1 MHWQGFCVLQPTQIQ
16 TSEIV
21 LHNPNTPNNLNNL
34 IGMLGALLLMAV
46 PTVAS
51 AAYPDKP
58 IKLIVTF
65 APGGASDIVA
75 RTIAEPLGQKLGQ
88 PVVVDNRPGAGG
100 SVGGLATVQAAAD
113 GYTLMMA
120 NSTPLSIGPFVLDK
134 QPYDPVKQFTHIFY
148 AGSAP
153 VLFMASP
160 KAGINSLAELAKLAN
175 SSDGTPFGS
184 GGPASIG
191 HISGEFFNA
200 MAGGGKGKML
210 HVAYKGGAPMTTD
223 LLGGQIPVGIDVITA
238 FVPLVKG
245 GQVKALA
252 VTSAKRSP
260 LLPDV
265 PTTAEAGYPK
275 LRIDNYFGVSG
286 PAGLPKEVT
295 DKLYAALAEV
305 MTLPNVL
312 KKLEENGIVYSKL
325 TQAEYAAL
333 VASQIADWGPIIKAS
348 GTKL

>member
-1 MHWQGFCVLQPTQIQ
+1 L
-16 TSEIV
+16 
-21 LHNPNTPNNLNNL
+21 NTVTRFVTT
-34 IGMLGALLLMAV
+34 LLL
-46 PTVAS
+46 TVAS
-51 AAYPDKP
+51 ATAVAAYPDKP

-65 APGGASDIVA
+65 AAGGASNIVA

-100 SVGGLATVQAAAD
+100 SVGGLATVHAAPD

-120 NSTPLSIGPFVLDK
+120 NSTPLSIGPFVLEK
-134 QPYDPVKQFTHIFY
+134 QPYDPVKQLTHIFY
-148 AGSAP
+148 SGSAP

-160 KAGINSLAELAKLAN
+160 KAGIASLADLAKQA
-175 SSDGTPFGS
+175 STKDGIPFGS

-191 HISGEFFNA
+191 HISGEFFKSLS
-200 MAGGGKGKML
+200 KGNMQ

-245 GQVKALA
+245 GQVKGLA

-275 LRIDNYFGVSG
+275 LRVDNYFGVSG
-286 PAGLPKEVT
+286 PAGMPKDVT

-305 MTLPNVL
+305 LTMPNVL
-312 KKLEENGIVYSKL
+312 KKLEENGIVYSKM
-325 TQAEYAAL
+325 TQAEYGAL
-333 VASQIADWGPIIKAS
+333 VAGQISEWAPIIKAS
-348 GTKL
+348 GAKL

>member
-1 MHWQGFCVLQPTQIQ
+1 M
-16 TSEIV
+16 
-21 LHNPNTPNNLNNL
+21 NNL
-34 IGMLGALLLMAV
+34 ICKLGALLLLAT
-46 PTVAS
+46 PLVAT

-58 IKLIVTF
+58 IRLIVTF

-75 RTIAEPLGQKLGQ
+75 RTISEPLGQKLGQ
-88 PVVVDNRPGAGG
+88 PVIVDNRPGAGG
-100 SVGGLATVQAAAD
+100 SVGGLATVQAAPD

-134 QPYDPVKQFTHIFY
+134 QPYDPVKQFTHVFY

-160 KAGINSLAELAKLAN
+160 KAGIDSLAGLAKLAA
-175 SSDGTPFGS
+175 SKDGIPFGS

-200 MAGGGKGKML
+200 MAKGKML

-295 DKLYAALAEV
+295 DRLYAALVEV
-305 MTLPNVL
+305 LLMPNVL
-312 KKLEENGIVYSKL
+312 KKLEENGIVYSQM

-333 VASQIADWGPIIKAS
+333 VASQIADWAPIIKAT

>member
-1 MHWQGFCVLQPTQIQ
+1 M
-16 TSEIV
+16 
-21 LHNPNTPNNLNNL
+21 NTLTR
-34 IGMLGALLLMAV
+34 IIAALLLTTGSA
-46 PTVAS
+46 TAI

-58 IKLIVTF
+58 IRLIVTF

-100 SVGGLATVQAAAD
+100 SVGGLATVQAAPD

-160 KAGINSLAELAKLAN
+160 KAGIASMADLAKQATTK
-175 SSDGTPFGS
+175 DGIPFGS

-191 HISGEFFNA
+191 HISGEFFKA
-200 MAGGGKGKML
+200 LAKGNMQ

-238 FVPLVKG
+238 FVPLVKS
-245 GQVKALA
+245 GQIKALA
-252 VTSAKRSP
+252 VTSATRSP
-260 LLPDV
+260 LLPEV

-275 LRIDNYFGVSG
+275 LRVDNYFGVSG
-286 PAGLPKEVT
+286 PAGMSKEVT

-305 MTLPNVL
+305 LTLPTVL
-312 KKLEENGIVYSKL
+312 RKLEENGIVYNKL

-333 VASQIADWGPIIKAS
+333 VAGQISEWAPIIKAS
-348 GTKL
+348 GAKL

>member
-1 MHWQGFCVLQPTQIQ
+1 MKIFTRTVA
-16 TSEIV
+16 
-21 LHNPNTPNNLNNL
+21 
-34 IGMLGALLLMAV
+34 ALLL
-46 PTVAS
+46 TTAS
-51 AAYPDKP
+51 VTAIAAYPDKP

-100 SVGGLATVQAAAD
+100 SVGGLATVQAAPD

-160 KAGINSLAELAKLAN
+160 KAGIASLADLAKQAGTK
-175 SSDGTPFGS
+175 DGIPFGS

-191 HISGEFFNA
+191 HISGEFFNTLA
-200 MAGGGKGKML
+200 KGNMQ

-275 LRIDNYFGVSG
+275 LRVDNYFGVSG
-286 PAGLPKEVT
+286 PAGMPKDVT

-305 MTLPNVL
+305 LMMPNVL
-312 KKLEENGIVYSKL
+312 KKLEENGIVYNKL

-333 VASQIADWGPIIKAS
+333 VAAQISEWAPIIKAS
-348 GTKL
+348 GAKL

>member
-1 MHWQGFCVLQPTQIQ
+1 MKTFIRTVA
-16 TSEIV
+16 
-21 LHNPNTPNNLNNL
+21 
-34 IGMLGALLLMAV
+34 ALLL
-46 PTVAS
+46 TTAS
-51 AAYPDKP
+51 VTAIAAYPDKP

-100 SVGGLATVQAAAD
+100 SVGGLATVQAPPD

-160 KAGINSLAELAKLAN
+160 KAGIASLADLAKQAATK
-175 SSDGTPFGS
+175 DGIPFGS

-191 HISGEFFNA
+191 HISGEFFKA
-200 MAGGGKGKML
+200 LAKGNMQ

-238 FVPLVKG
+238 FVPLVKS

-252 VTSAKRSP
+252 VTSARRSP

-275 LRIDNYFGVSG
+275 LRVDNYFGVSG
-286 PAGLPKEVT
+286 PAGMPREVT

-305 MTLPNVL
+305 LTMPNVL
-312 KKLEENGIVYSKL
+312 KKLEENGIVYNKL
-325 TQAEYAAL
+325 TQAEYGAL
-333 VASQIADWGPIIKAS
+333 VAGQISEWAPIIKAS
-348 GTKL
+348 GAKL

>member
-1 MHWQGFCVLQPTQIQ
+1 MK
-16 TSEIV
+16 
-21 LHNPNTPNNLNNL
+21 NLFRAFA
-34 IGMLGALLLMAV
+34 GTLLAV
-46 PTVAS
+46 SWAAA

-58 IKLIVTF
+58 IKLVVTF
-65 APGGASDIVA
+65 AAGGASDIVA

-88 PVVVDNRPGAGG
+88 PVIVDNRPGAGG
-100 SVGGLATVQAAAD
+100 SVGGLATVQAAPD

-134 QPYDPVKQFTHIFY
+134 QPYDPVKQFTHVFY

-160 KAGINSLAELAKLAN
+160 KAGINSLADLAKQA
-175 SSDGTPFGS
+175 STKEGIPFGS

-191 HISGEFFNA
+191 HISGEFFKSLVAN
-200 MAGGGKGKML
+200 GKGTMQ

-245 GQVKALA
+245 GQVKGLA

-275 LRIDNYFGVSG
+275 LRIDNYFGISG

-295 DKLYAALAEV
+295 DKLYAALSEV
-305 MTLPNVL
+305 LTLPNVL
-312 KKLEENGIVYSKL
+312 KKLEENGIVYSKM

-333 VASQIADWGPIIKAS
+333 VASQIAEWGPIIKAT

>member
-1 MHWQGFCVLQPTQIQ
+1 MKQLRSAFAAL
-16 TSEIV
+16 S
-21 LHNPNTPNNLNNL
+21 
-34 IGMLGALLLMAV
+34 MLAASYAV
-46 PTVAS
+46 N

-58 IKLIVTF
+58 IKLVVTF
-65 APGGASDIVA
+65 AAGGASDIVA

-100 SVGGLATVQAAAD
+100 SVGGLATVQAAPD

-134 QPYDPVKQFTHIFY
+134 QPYDPVKQFTHVFY

-160 KAGINSLAELAKLAN
+160 KAGINSLADLAKQATTK
-175 SSDGTPFGS
+175 DGIPFGS

-191 HISGEFFNA
+191 HISGEFFKSLA
-200 MAGGGKGKML
+200 KGNMQ

-245 GQVKALA
+245 GQVKGLA

-275 LRIDNYFGVSG
+275 LRIDNYFGISG
-286 PAGLPKEVT
+286 PAGLSKEVT
-295 DKLYAALAEV
+295 DKLYAALSEV
-305 MTLPNVL
+305 MTMPAVL
-312 KKLEENGIVYSKL
+312 KKLEENGIVYGKM

-333 VASQIADWGPIIKAS
+333 VASQIAEWGPIIKAS

>member
-1 MHWQGFCVLQPTQIQ
+1 M
-16 TSEIV
+16 
-21 LHNPNTPNNLNNL
+21 NNL
-34 IGMLGALLLMAV
+34 IRKLGALLLLATPM
-46 PTVAS
+46 VAT

-58 IKLIVTF
+58 IRLIVTF

-75 RTIAEPLGQKLGQ
+75 RTISEPLGQKLGQ
-88 PVVVDNRPGAGG
+88 PVIVDNRPGAGG
-100 SVGGLATVQAAAD
+100 SVGGLATVQAAPD

-134 QPYDPVKQFTHIFY
+134 QPYDPVKQFSHVFY

-160 KAGINSLAELAKLAN
+160 KTGIDSLAGLAKLAASPN
-175 SSDGTPFGS
+175 GTPFGS

-200 MAGGGKGKML
+200 MAKGRML

-238 FVPLVKG
+238 FVPLVKS
-245 GQVKALA
+245 GQLKALA

-295 DKLYAALAEV
+295 DKLYAALVEV
-305 MTLPNVL
+305 LTMPNVL
-312 KKLEENGIVYSKL
+312 KKLEENGIVYNQM

-333 VASQIADWGPIIKAS
+333 VASQIADWAPIIKAT

>member
-1 MHWQGFCVLQPTQIQ
+1 M
-16 TSEIV
+16 
-21 LHNPNTPNNLNNL
+21 NTLTR
-34 IGMLGALLLMAV
+34 IIAALLLTTGSA
-46 PTVAS
+46 TAI

-58 IKLIVTF
+58 IRLIVTF

-100 SVGGLATVQAAAD
+100 SVGGLATVQAAPD

-160 KAGINSLAELAKLAN
+160 KAGIASMADLAKQATTK
-175 SSDGTPFGS
+175 DGIPFGS

-191 HISGEFFNA
+191 HISGEFFKA
-200 MAGGGKGKML
+200 LAKGNMQ

-238 FVPLVKG
+238 FVPLVKS
-245 GQVKALA
+245 GQIKGLA
-252 VTSAKRSP
+252 VTSSTRSP
-260 LLPDV
+260 LLPEV

-275 LRIDNYFGVSG
+275 LRVDNYFGVSG
-286 PAGLPKEVT
+286 PTGMSKEVT

-305 MTLPNVL
+305 LTLPTVL
-312 KKLEENGIVYSKL
+312 RKLEENGIVYNKL
-325 TQAEYAAL
+325 TQAEYAAV
-333 VASQIADWGPIIKAS
+333 VAGQISEWAPIIKTS
-348 GTKL
+348 GAKL

>member
-1 MHWQGFCVLQPTQIQ
+1 MHWQEFCVLQRTQIQ
-16 TSEIV
+16 TSEPV
-21 LHNPNTPNNLNNL
+21 LNTPNTPNTPNNL

-200 MAGGGKGKML
+200 MAGGG
-210 HVAYKGGAPMTTD
+210 AGGE
-223 LLGGQIPVGIDVITA
+223 
-238 FVPLVKG
+238 
-245 GQVKALA
+245 
-252 VTSAKRSP
+252 
-260 LLPDV
+260 PD
-265 PTTAEAGYPK
+265 
-275 LRIDNYFGVSG
+275 R
-286 PAGLPKEVT
+286 
-295 DKLYAALAEV
+295 
-305 MTLPNVL
+305 
-312 KKLEENGIVYSKL
+312 
-325 TQAEYAAL
+325 
-333 VASQIADWGPIIKAS
+333 
-348 GTKL
+348 

>member
-1 MHWQGFCVLQPTQIQ
+1 M
-16 TSEIV
+16 
-21 LHNPNTPNNLNNL
+21 NNL
-34 IGMLGALLLMAV
+34 ICKLGALLLLAT
-46 PTVAS
+46 PLVAT

-58 IKLIVTF
+58 IRLIVTF

-75 RTIAEPLGQKLGQ
+75 RTISEPLGQKLGQ
-88 PVVVDNRPGAGG
+88 PVIVDNRPGAGG
-100 SVGGLATVQAAAD
+100 SVGGLATVQAAPD

-160 KAGINSLAELAKLAN
+160 KAGIDSLAGLAKLAA
-175 SSDGTPFGS
+175 SKDGIPFGS

-200 MAGGGKGKML
+200 MAKGKML

-295 DKLYAALAEV
+295 DRLYAALVEV
-305 MTLPNVL
+305 LSMPNVL
-312 KKLEENGIVYSKL
+312 KKLEENGIVYSQM

-333 VASQIADWGPIIKAS
+333 VASQIADWAPIIKAT

>member
-1 MHWQGFCVLQPTQIQ
+1 
-16 TSEIV
+16 
-21 LHNPNTPNNLNNL
+21 
-34 IGMLGALLLMAV
+34 MLTASCAV
-46 PTVAS
+46 N

-58 IKLIVTF
+58 IKLVVTF
-65 APGGASDIVA
+65 AAGGASDIVA

-100 SVGGLATVQAAAD
+100 SVGGLATVQAAPD

-160 KAGINSLAELAKLAN
+160 KAGINSLSDLARQATTK
-175 SSDGTPFGS
+175 DGIPFGS

-191 HISGEFFNA
+191 HISGEFFKSLV
-200 MAGGGKGKML
+200 KGNMQ

-245 GQVKALA
+245 GQVKGLA
-252 VTSAKRSP
+252 VTSATRSP

-275 LRIDNYFGVSG
+275 LRIDNYFGISG

-305 MTLPNVL
+305 LTQPAVL
-312 KKLEENGIVYSKL
+312 KKLEELGIVYHRMS
-325 TQAEYAAL
+325 QAEYAAL
-333 VASQIADWGPIIKAS
+333 VASQISDWAPIIRAS

>member
-1 MHWQGFCVLQPTQIQ
+1 M
-16 TSEIV
+16 
-21 LHNPNTPNNLNNL
+21 NNL
-34 IGMLGALLLMAV
+34 IRKLGALLLLATPM
-46 PTVAS
+46 VAT

-58 IKLIVTF
+58 IRLIVTF

-75 RTIAEPLGQKLGQ
+75 RTISEPLGQKLGQ
-88 PVVVDNRPGAGG
+88 PVIVDNRPGAGG
-100 SVGGLATVQAAAD
+100 SVGGLATVQATPD

-134 QPYDPVKQFTHIFY
+134 QPYDPIKQFTHVFY

-160 KAGINSLAELAKLAN
+160 KAGIDSLAGLAKLAASPN
-175 SSDGTPFGS
+175 GTPFGS

-200 MAGGGKGKML
+200 MAKGRML

-238 FVPLVKG
+238 FVPLVKS
-245 GQVKALA
+245 GQLKALA

-295 DKLYAALAEV
+295 DRLYAALVEV
-305 MTLPNVL
+305 LTMPNVL
-312 KKLEENGIVYSKL
+312 KKLEENGIVYSQM

-333 VASQIADWGPIIKAS
+333 VASQIADWGPIIKS
-348 GTKL
+348 TGTKL

>member
-1 MHWQGFCVLQPTQIQ
+1 M
-16 TSEIV
+16 
-21 LHNPNTPNNLNNL
+21 NDL
-34 IGMLGALLLMAV
+34 IRMLAALLL
-46 PTVAS
+46 VAAPVTAM

-75 RTIAEPLGQKLGQ
+75 RTIAEPLGQRLGQ
-88 PVVVDNRPGAGG
+88 PIIVDNRPGAGG
-100 SVGGLATVQAAAD
+100 SVGGLATVQAAPD

-120 NSTPLSIGPFVLDK
+120 NSTPLSIGPFVLEK
-134 QPYDPVKQFTHIFY
+134 QPYDPVKQFTHVFY

-160 KAGINSLAELAKLAN
+160 KAGINSLADLAKQAA
-175 SSDGTPFGS
+175 SKDGIPFGS

-191 HISGEFFNA
+191 HISGEFFKSLVP
-200 MAGGGKGKML
+200 GGQATMQ

-238 FVPLVKG
+238 FVPLVKS

-252 VTSAKRSP
+252 VSSATRSP

-265 PTTAEAGYPK
+265 PTTAEAGYAK

-305 MTLPNVL
+305 MTLPTVI
-312 KKLEENGIVYSKL
+312 KKLEENGIVYGKL

-333 VASQIADWGPIIKAS
+333 VASQIADWAPIIKAT

>member
-1 MHWQGFCVLQPTQIQ
+1 M
-16 TSEIV
+16 
-21 LHNPNTPNNLNNL
+21 
-34 IGMLGALLLMAV
+34 
-46 PTVAS
+46 VAA

-58 IKLIVTF
+58 IRLIVTF

-75 RTIAEPLGQKLGQ
+75 RTISEPLGQKLGQ
-88 PVVVDNRPGAGG
+88 PVIVDNRPGAGG
-100 SVGGLATVQAAAD
+100 SVGGLATVQAAPD

-134 QPYDPVKQFTHIFY
+134 QPYDPVKQFSHVFY

-160 KAGINSLAELAKLAN
+160 KAGIDSLAGLAKLAASPN
-175 SSDGTPFGS
+175 GTPFGS

-200 MAGGGKGKML
+200 MAKGRML

-238 FVPLVKG
+238 FVPLVKS
-245 GQVKALA
+245 GQLKALA

-305 MTLPNVL
+305 LTMPNVL
-312 KKLEENGIVYSKL
+312 KKLEENGIVYNQM

-333 VASQIADWGPIIKAS
+333 VANQIADWAPIIKAT

>member
-1 MHWQGFCVLQPTQIQ
+1 MNTLSRVLAACW
-16 TSEIV
+16 
-21 LHNPNTPNNLNNL
+21 
-34 IGMLGALLLMAV
+34 LGTAS
-46 PTVAS
+46 VATH

-75 RTIAEPLGQKLGQ
+75 RTLAEPLGQKLGQ
-88 PVVVDNRPGAGG
+88 PVIVDNRPGAGG
-100 SVGGLATVQAAAD
+100 SVGGLATVQATPD

-120 NSTPLSIGPFVLDK
+120 NSTPLSIGPFVLDR
-134 QPYDPVKQFTHIFY
+134 QPYDPVKQFTHVFY

-160 KAGINSLAELAKLAN
+160 KAGISTLADLAKQATTK
-175 SSDGTPFGS
+175 DGIPFGS

-191 HISGEFFNA
+191 HISGEFFKSLIA
-200 MAGGGKGKML
+200 AGQGTMQ

-245 GQVKALA
+245 GQVKGLA

-265 PTTAEAGYPK
+265 PTAAEVAPGWGRDGSQAW
-275 LRIDNYFGVSG
+275 LA
-286 PAGLPKEVT
+286 PAGTPRAIRQQISQEMARNLALPEVKT
-295 DKLYAALAEV
+295 R
-305 MTLPNVL
+305 
-312 KKLEENGIVYSKL
+312 
-325 TQAEYAAL
+325 
-333 VASQIADWGPIIKAS
+333 
-348 GTKL
+348 

>member
-1 MHWQGFCVLQPTQIQ
+1 MTGELIMKPLRSALTAITVL
-16 TSEIV
+16 S
-21 LHNPNTPNNLNNL
+21 
-34 IGMLGALLLMAV
+34 MLTASCAV
-46 PTVAS
+46 I

-58 IKLIVTF
+58 IKLVVTF
-65 APGGASDIVA
+65 AAGGASDIVA

-100 SVGGLATVQAAAD
+100 SVGGLATVQAAPD

-160 KAGINSLAELAKLAN
+160 KAGVNSLADLARQAN
-175 SSDGTPFGS
+175 SKDGIPFGS

-191 HISGEFFNA
+191 HISGEFFKSLV
-200 MAGGGKGKML
+200 KGNMQ

-245 GQVKALA
+245 GQVKGLA

-265 PTTAEAGYPK
+265 PTTAEAGYPR

-286 PAGLPKEVT
+286 PAGLPKDVT
-295 DKLYAALAEV
+295 DKLYAALSEV
-305 MTLPNVL
+305 LTQPAVL
-312 KKLEENGIVYSKL
+312 KKLEELGIVYHQMS
-325 TQAEYAAL
+325 QAEYAAL
-333 VASQIADWGPIIKAS
+333 VASQISEWAPIIKAS

>member
-1 MHWQGFCVLQPTQIQ
+1 
-16 TSEIV
+16 
-21 LHNPNTPNNLNNL
+21 
-34 IGMLGALLLMAV
+34 
-46 PTVAS
+46 
-51 AAYPDKP
+51 
-58 IKLIVTF
+58 
-65 APGGASDIVA
+65 
-75 RTIAEPLGQKLGQ
+75 
-88 PVVVDNRPGAGG
+88 
-100 SVGGLATVQAAAD
+100 
-113 GYTLMMA
+113 
-120 NSTPLSIGPFVLDK
+120 
-134 QPYDPVKQFTHIFY
+134 
-148 AGSAP
+148 
-153 VLFMASP
+153 MASP
-160 KAGINSLAELAKLAN
+160 KTGIDSLAGLAKLAAAK
-175 SSDGTPFGS
+175 DGIPFGS

-200 MAGGGKGKML
+200 MAKGRML

-238 FVPLVKG
+238 FVPLVKS
-245 GQVKALA
+245 GQLKALA

-295 DKLYAALAEV
+295 DKLYAALVEV
-305 MTLPNVL
+305 LTMPNVL
-312 KKLEENGIVYSKL
+312 KKLEENGIVYSQM

-333 VASQIADWGPIIKAS
+333 VASQIADWGPIIKAT

>member
-1 MHWQGFCVLQPTQIQ
+1 MLLSDFNFRG
-16 TSEIV
+16 
-21 LHNPNTPNNLNNL
+21 NLTVNRFFRFRHL
-34 IGMLGALLLMAV
+34 LGAVCLLAAPTAV
-46 PTVAS
+46 F

-100 SVGGLATVQAAAD
+100 SVGGIATVQAPAD

-134 QPYDPVKQFTHIFY
+134 QSYDPVKQFTHVFY

-160 KAGINSLAELAKLAN
+160 KAGINSMADLAKLAHTPN
-175 SSDGTPFGS
+175 GTPFGS

-191 HISGEFFNA
+191 HISGEFFKTLS
-200 MAGGGKGKML
+200 KGNMT

-245 GQVKALA
+245 GQIKGLA
-252 VTSAKRSP
+252 VTSAQRSP

-265 PTTAEAGYPK
+265 PTTAEAGYAK
-275 LRIDNYFGVSG
+275 LRVDNYFGISG

-295 DKLYAALAEV
+295 DKLYAALTEV
-305 MTLPNVL
+305 LAMPNVL
-312 KKLEENGIVYSKL
+312 KKLEENGIVYSKM

-333 VASQIADWGPIIKAS
+333 VANQITEWAPIIKAS

>member
-1 MHWQGFCVLQPTQIQ
+1 M
-16 TSEIV
+16 
-21 LHNPNTPNNLNNL
+21 NNL
-34 IGMLGALLLMAV
+34 IRKLGALLLLAT
-46 PTVAS
+46 PIVAT

-58 IKLIVTF
+58 IRLIVTF

-75 RTIAEPLGQKLGQ
+75 RTISEPLGQKLGQ
-88 PVVVDNRPGAGG
+88 PVIVDNRPGAGG
-100 SVGGLATVQAAAD
+100 SVGGLATVQAAPD

-134 QPYDPVKQFTHIFY
+134 QPYDPVKQFSHIFY

-160 KAGINSLAELAKLAN
+160 KTGIDSLAGLAKLAAAK
-175 SSDGTPFGS
+175 DGIPFGS

-200 MAGGGKGKML
+200 MAKGRML

-238 FVPLVKG
+238 FVPLVKS
-245 GQVKALA
+245 GQLKALA

-295 DKLYAALAEV
+295 DKLYAALVEV
-305 MTLPNVL
+305 LTMPNVL
-312 KKLEENGIVYSKL
+312 KKLEENGIVYSQM

-333 VASQIADWGPIIKAS
+333 VASQIADWGPIIKAT

>member
-1 MHWQGFCVLQPTQIQ
+1 
-16 TSEIV
+16 
-21 LHNPNTPNNLNNL
+21 LNNL
-34 IGMLGALLLMAV
+34 IRKLGALLLLAT
-46 PTVAS
+46 PIVAA

-58 IKLIVTF
+58 IRLIVTF

-75 RTIAEPLGQKLGQ
+75 RTISEPLGQKLGQ
-88 PVVVDNRPGAGG
+88 PVIVDNRPGAGG
-100 SVGGLATVQAAAD
+100 SVGGLATVQAAPD

-134 QPYDPVKQFTHIFY
+134 QPYDPVKQFSHVFY

-160 KAGINSLAELAKLAN
+160 KAGIDSLAGLAKLAASPN
-175 SSDGTPFGS
+175 GTPFGS

-200 MAGGGKGKML
+200 MAKGRML

-238 FVPLVKG
+238 FVPLVKS
-245 GQVKALA
+245 GQLKALA

-295 DKLYAALAEV
+295 DKLYAALVEV
-305 MTLPNVL
+305 LTMPNVL
-312 KKLEENGIVYSKL
+312 KKLEENGIVYNQM

-333 VASQIADWGPIIKAS
+333 VASQIADWAPIIKAT

>member
-1 MHWQGFCVLQPTQIQ
+1 MKTFTCAFT
-16 TSEIV
+16 
-21 LHNPNTPNNLNNL
+21 
-34 IGMLGALLLMAV
+34 ALLLA
-46 PTVAS
+46 TGSATAI
-51 AAYPDKP
+51 AAYPEKP
-58 IKLIVTF
+58 IKLVVTF
-65 APGGASDIVA
+65 AAGGASDIVA

-100 SVGGLATVQAAAD
+100 SVGGLATVQAAPD

-120 NSTPLSIGPFVLDK
+120 NSTPLSIGPFVLEK
-134 QPYDPVKQFTHIFY
+134 QPYDPIKQFTHIFY

-160 KAGINSLAELAKLAN
+160 KAGIASLADLAKQAGSAN
-175 SSDGTPFGS
+175 GVVFGS

-191 HISGEFFNA
+191 HISGEFFKTLS
-200 MAGGGKGKML
+200 KGNMT

-245 GQVKALA
+245 GQVKGLA
-252 VTSAKRSP
+252 VTSARRSP

-305 MTLPNVL
+305 LTMPNVL
-312 KKLEENGIVYSKL
+312 KKLEENGIVYSRM
-325 TQAEYAAL
+325 TQAEYGAL
-333 VASQIADWGPIIKAS
+333 VAGQISEWAPIIKAS
-348 GTKL
+348 GAKL

>member
-1 MHWQGFCVLQPTQIQ
+1 V
-16 TSEIV
+16 
-21 LHNPNTPNNLNNL
+21 NTLFRAL
-34 IGMLGALLLMAV
+34 AACWLG
-46 PTVAS
+46 TVSVATH

-75 RTIAEPLGQKLGQ
+75 RTLAEPLGQKLGQ
-88 PVVVDNRPGAGG
+88 PVIVDNRPGAGG
-100 SVGGLATVQAAAD
+100 SVGGLATVQATPD

-120 NSTPLSIGPFVLDK
+120 NSTPLSIGPFVLDR
-134 QPYDPVKQFTHIFY
+134 QPYDPVKQFTHVFY

-160 KAGINSLAELAKLAN
+160 KAGISTLADLAKQATTK
-175 SSDGTPFGS
+175 DGIPFGS

-191 HISGEFFNA
+191 HISGEFFKSLIA
-200 MAGGGKGKML
+200 TGQGTMQ

-245 GQVKALA
+245 GQVKGLA

-305 MTLPNVL
+305 MMMPNVL

-325 TQAEYAAL
+325 SQAEYAAL
-333 VASQIADWGPIIKAS
+333 VASQIAEWAPIIKAT

>member
-1 MHWQGFCVLQPTQIQ
+1 MKQLRGAVALL
-16 TSEIV
+16 S
-21 LHNPNTPNNLNNL
+21 
-34 IGMLGALLLMAV
+34 MLGV
-46 PTVAS
+46 CGT
-51 AAYPDKP
+51 AAAAWPEKP
-58 IKLIVTF
+58 IKLVVTF
-65 APGGASDIVA
+65 AAGGASDIVA

-88 PVVVDNRPGAGG
+88 PVIVDNRPGAGG
-100 SVGGLATVQAAAD
+100 SVGGLATVQAAPD

-134 QPYDPVKQFTHIFY
+134 QPYDPVKQFTHVFY

-160 KAGINSLAELAKLAN
+160 KAAINSLADLAKQATTK
-175 SSDGTPFGS
+175 DGIPFGS

-191 HISGEFFNA
+191 HISGEFFKSLANGN
-200 MAGGGKGKML
+200 MQ

-245 GQVKALA
+245 GQVKGLA
-252 VTSAKRSP
+252 VTSARRSP
-260 LLPDV
+260 LLPEV

-286 PAGLPKEVT
+286 PAGLPKEIT
-295 DKLYAALAEV
+295 DKLYAALV
-305 MTLPNVL
+305 DVLSMPNVL
-312 KKLEENGIVYSKL
+312 KKLEENGIIYNKM

-333 VASQIADWGPIIKAS
+333 VASQIAEWGPIIKAT
-348 GTKL
+348 GTRL

>member
-1 MHWQGFCVLQPTQIQ
+1 MQLIFRSLAA
-16 TSEIV
+16 IV
-21 LHNPNTPNNLNNL
+21 SCSLAAA
-34 IGMLGALLLMAV
+34 IY
-46 PTVAS
+46 

-58 IKLIVTF
+58 IKLVVTF
-65 APGGASDIVA
+65 AAGGASDIVA

-88 PVVVDNRPGAGG
+88 PVIVDNRPGAGG
-100 SVGGLATVQAAAD
+100 SVGGLATVQAAPD

-134 QPYDPVKQFTHIFY
+134 QPYDPVRQFTHVFY

-160 KAGINSLAELAKLAN
+160 EAGINSLADLAKQATTK
-175 SSDGTPFGS
+175 DGIPFGS

-191 HISGEFFNA
+191 HISGEFFKSLA
-200 MAGGGKGKML
+200 KGNMQ

-245 GQVKALA
+245 GQVKGLA

-295 DKLYAALAEV
+295 DKLYAALTEV
-305 MTLPNVL
+305 MTMPNVL
-312 KKLEENGIVYSKL
+312 KKLEENGIVYSKI

-333 VASQIADWGPIIKAS
+333 VASQIADWAPIIKAS

>member
-1 MHWQGFCVLQPTQIQ
+1 MGRYFNKFAGVFTA
-16 TSEIV
+16 S
-21 LHNPNTPNNLNNL
+21 
-34 IGMLGALLLMAV
+34 ALAV
-46 PTVAS
+46 SSAF

-100 SVGGLATVQAAAD
+100 SVGGLATVQAAPD

-120 NSTPLSIGPFVLDK
+120 NSTPLSIGPFVLEK

-153 VLFMASP
+153 VLFMANP
-160 KAGINSLAELAKLAN
+160 KSGVNSLADLSKKATTGEGIA
-175 SSDGTPFGS
+175 FGS

-191 HISGEFFNA
+191 HISGEFFKSLVSGN
-200 MAGGGKGKML
+200 MT

-223 LLGGQIPVGIDVITA
+223 LLGGQIPVGVDVVTA
-238 FVPLVKG
+238 FVPLVKS
-245 GQVKALA
+245 GQIKALA
-252 VTSAKRSP
+252 VTSATRSP

-265 PTTAEAGYPK
+265 PTTAEAGFPK
-275 LRIDNYFGVSG
+275 LRVDNYFGVSG
-286 PAGLPKEVT
+286 PAGLPKDVT
-295 DKLYAALAEV
+295 EKLYAALAEV
-305 MTLPNVL
+305 LAMPNVV

-333 VASQIADWGPIIKAS
+333 VARQINEWNPVIKAS
-348 GTKL
+348 GAKL

>member
-1 MHWQGFCVLQPTQIQ
+1 MTGEMIMKPLRSVITAITVL
-16 TSEIV
+16 S
-21 LHNPNTPNNLNNL
+21 
-34 IGMLGALLLMAV
+34 MLTASCAV
-46 PTVAS
+46 I

-58 IKLIVTF
+58 IKLVVTF
-65 APGGASDIVA
+65 AAGGASDIVA

-100 SVGGLATVQAAAD
+100 SVGGLATVQAAPD

-160 KAGINSLAELAKLAN
+160 KAGVNSLADLARQAN
-175 SSDGTPFGS
+175 SKDGIPFGS

-191 HISGEFFNA
+191 HISGEFFKSLV
-200 MAGGGKGKML
+200 KGNMQ

-245 GQVKALA
+245 GQVKGLA
-252 VTSAKRSP
+252 VTSVKRSP
-260 LLPDV
+260 LLPEV

-305 MTLPNVL
+305 LTMPNVL
-312 KKLEENGIVYSKL
+312 RKLEENGIVYSKM

-333 VASQIADWGPIIKAS
+333 VASQIAEWGPIIKAT

>member
-1 MHWQGFCVLQPTQIQ
+1 MKTVTR
-16 TSEIV
+16 IV
-21 LHNPNTPNNLNNL
+21 A
-34 IGMLGALLLMAV
+34 ALLL
-46 PTVAS
+46 TTAS
-51 AAYPDKP
+51 AAAIAAWPDKP
-58 IKLIVTF
+58 IRLIVTF

-75 RTIAEPLGQKLGQ
+75 RTLAEPLGQKLGQ

-100 SVGGLATVQAAAD
+100 SVGGLATVQAAPD

-160 KAGINSLAELAKLAN
+160 KAGINSLADLAKQATTK
-175 SSDGTPFGS
+175 DGIAFGS

-191 HISGEFFNA
+191 HISGEFFKA
-200 MAGGGKGKML
+200 LAKGNMQ

-238 FVPLVKG
+238 FVPLVKS
-245 GQVKALA
+245 GQIKGLA
-252 VTSAKRSP
+252 VTSATRSP
-260 LLPDV
+260 LLPEV
-265 PTTAEAGYPK
+265 PTTDEAGYPK
-275 LRIDNYFGVSG
+275 LRVDNYFGVSG
-286 PAGLPKEVT
+286 PASMPKEVT

-305 MTLPNVL
+305 LTMPNVL
-312 KKLEENGIVYSKL
+312 KKLEENGIVYHKL
-325 TQAEYAAL
+325 TQAEYGAL
-333 VASQIADWGPIIKAS
+333 VARQIGEWAPIIRAS
-348 GTKL
+348 GAKL

>member
-134 QPYDPVKQFTHIFY
+134 QPYDPVKQGHCCWMKKRTN
-148 AGSAP
+148 P
-153 VLFMASP
+153 SP
-160 KAGINSLAELAKLAN
+160 A
-175 SSDGTPFGS
+175 
-184 GGPASIG
+184 
-191 HISGEFFNA
+191 
-200 MAGGGKGKML
+200 
-210 HVAYKGGAPMTTD
+210 
-223 LLGGQIPVGIDVITA
+223 Q
-238 FVPLVKG
+238 
-245 GQVKALA
+245 
-252 VTSAKRSP
+252 
-260 LLPDV
+260 
-265 PTTAEAGYPK
+265 
-275 LRIDNYFGVSG
+275 
-286 PAGLPKEVT
+286 
-295 DKLYAALAEV
+295 
-305 MTLPNVL
+305 
-312 KKLEENGIVYSKL
+312 
-325 TQAEYAAL
+325 
-333 VASQIADWGPIIKAS
+333 
-348 GTKL
+348 

>member
-1 MHWQGFCVLQPTQIQ
+1 MNPLLLFRALAAGCVLAT
-16 TSEIV
+16 
-21 LHNPNTPNNLNNL
+21 
-34 IGMLGALLLMAV
+34 AV
-46 PTVAS
+46 VAH

-75 RTIAEPLGQKLGQ
+75 RTIAEPLSQKLGQ
-88 PVVVDNRPGAGG
+88 PVIVDNRPGAGG
-100 SVGGLATVQAAAD
+100 SVGGLATVQASPD

-134 QPYDPVKQFTHIFY
+134 QPYDPVKQFTHVFY

-153 VLFMASP
+153 VLFMANP
-160 KAGINSLAELAKLAN
+160 KAGINTLADLAKQAATK
-175 SSDGTPFGS
+175 DGIPFGS

-191 HISGEFFNA
+191 HISGEFFKSLANGN
-200 MAGGGKGKML
+200 MQ

-238 FVPLVKG
+238 FVPLVKS
-245 GQVKALA
+245 GQVKGLA

-265 PTTAEAGYPK
+265 PTTDEAGYPK

-286 PAGLPKEVT
+286 PAGLPKDVA

-305 MTLPNVL
+305 MTMPNVL

-325 TQAEYAAL
+325 TQADYAAL
-333 VASQIADWGPIIKAS
+333 VASQIAEWAPIIKAT

>member
-1 MHWQGFCVLQPTQIQ
+1 M
-16 TSEIV
+16 
-21 LHNPNTPNNLNNL
+21 NTLFRAL
-34 IGMLGALLLMAV
+34 AACWLG
-46 PTVAS
+46 TVSVATH

-75 RTIAEPLGQKLGQ
+75 RTLAEPLGQKLGQ
-88 PVVVDNRPGAGG
+88 PVIVDNRPGAGG
-100 SVGGLATVQAAAD
+100 SVGGLATVQATPD

-120 NSTPLSIGPFVLDK
+120 NSTPLSIGPFVLDR
-134 QPYDPVKQFTHIFY
+134 QPYDPVKQFTHVFY

-160 KAGINSLAELAKLAN
+160 KAGISTLADLAKQATTK
-175 SSDGTPFGS
+175 DGIPFGS

-191 HISGEFFNA
+191 HISGEFFKSLIA
-200 MAGGGKGKML
+200 TGQGTMQ

-245 GQVKALA
+245 GQVKGLA

-305 MTLPNVL
+305 MMMPNVL

-325 TQAEYAAL
+325 SQAEYAAL
-333 VASQIADWGPIIKAS
+333 VASQIAEWAPIIKAT

>member
-1 MHWQGFCVLQPTQIQ
+1 MNYLFRK
-16 TSEIV
+16 
-21 LHNPNTPNNLNNL
+21 
-34 IGMLGALLLMAV
+34 LGALLLLAT
-46 PTVAS
+46 PLVAT

-58 IKLIVTF
+58 IRLIVTF

-75 RTIAEPLGQKLGQ
+75 RTISEPLGQKLGQ
-88 PVVVDNRPGAGG
+88 PVIVDNRPGAGG
-100 SVGGLATVQAAAD
+100 SVGGLATVQAAPD

-134 QPYDPVKQFTHIFY
+134 QPYDPVKQFSHIFY

-160 KAGINSLAELAKLAN
+160 KAGIDSLAGLAKLAA
-175 SSDGTPFGS
+175 SKDGIPFGS

-200 MAGGGKGKML
+200 MAKGKML

-295 DKLYAALAEV
+295 DRLYAALVEV
-305 MTLPNVL
+305 LSMPNVL
-312 KKLEENGIVYSKL
+312 KKLEENGIVYSQM

-333 VASQIADWGPIIKAS
+333 VASQIADWAPIIKAT